1 MKHFSVYYNP
11 GQILL
16 DSHNL
21 EALMEHE
28 EYKKNLSILRCSI
41 SMFNP
46 EIKGGVNSFMPSR
59 IPGAIYFSLYEFS
72 NYINTGWYMLP
83 EKR

>member
-1 MKHFSVYYNP
+1 MKKFSIYYNP
-11 GQILL
+11 SQILL

-21 EALMEHE
+21 EALMEHK
-28 EYKKNLSILRCSI
+28 EYKKNLSILRCN
-41 SMFNP
+41 FNIP
-46 EIKGGVNSFMPSR
+46 SEIMGGTNSLMPSR